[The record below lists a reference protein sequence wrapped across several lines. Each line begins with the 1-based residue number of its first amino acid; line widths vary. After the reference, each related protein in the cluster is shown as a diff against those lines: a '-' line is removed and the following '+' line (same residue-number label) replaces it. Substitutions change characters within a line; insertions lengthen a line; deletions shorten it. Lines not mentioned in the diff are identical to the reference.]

1 VKLHLGRR
9 VAHLLPLLLGLTLF
23 SFGLGHVAPGDPARS
38 LARLRV
44 GAPPTPEQVRAFGEE
59 HGLYDPAPVQYGR
72 WLRNALTGDLGR
84 SFQTGRSVAGSIR
97 GALPVTLQLA
107 FVSFLLMLAV
117 AVPLGIATAVAPGRF
132 LDQASRL
139 LALAGVALPG
149 FWLAYLLIIVFS
161 VRLQWFPTYWTGS
174 PSSFVLPSVTL
185 AVYGT
190 SVLFRLTR
198 ASMLE
203 VLGEDFV
210 RSARARGLSER
221 LVVGRHALR
230 VACLPV
236 VTYGGLLLGGLLG
249 GSVIVESIFGMPGM
263 GALVVDAIGARDFPV
278 VQGYVLVFGTVVLVV
293 NLAVDVLYVALD
305 PRLRQADRP

>member
-1 VKLHLGRR
+1 
-9 VAHLLPLLLGLTLF
+9 
-23 SFGLGHVAPGDPARS
+23 
-38 LARLRV
+38 
-44 GAPPTPEQVRAFGEE
+44 
-59 HGLYDPAPVQYGR
+59 
-72 WLRNALTGDLGR
+72 
-84 SFQTGRSVAGSIR
+84 
-97 GALPVTLQLA
+97 
-107 FVSFLLMLAV
+107 
-117 AVPLGIATAVAPGRF
+117 
-132 LDQASRL
+132 
-139 LALAGVALPG
+139 
-149 FWLAYLLIIVFS
+149 
-161 VRLQWFPTYWTGS
+161 
-174 PSSFVLPSVTL
+174 
-185 AVYGT
+185 
-190 SVLFRLTR
+190 
-198 ASMLE
+198 

-278 VQGYVLVFGTVVLVV
+278 VQGYVLVFGTLVLMV